1 MHLSASSPRVVSR
14 RVNVY
19 SPVLTGGHPPP
30 GTRGR
35 RLAST
40 SSFLLS
46 SRPIN
51 QSGRVRPFADKNE
64 PPSQQSTIVIPSWL
78 ASNLERDDEREELA
92 TTPLHWGSSSPK
104 FSLRHTRD
112 EVASTIPHIHT
123 YTYTGTH
130 AHEQGK
136 DARIRVT
143 IFATKEIQ
151 RQNTSLPF
159 DHTRSRI
166 AKSPRFGATH
176 TPHETCRFAA
186 EARDTVPPY
195 PRYLF
200 LLLPLLFHTPLSS
213 EPPPFPRPSWW
224 TVVSPPSC
232 FLVTH
237 SCPLLLHNHPWAA
250 LSNSGSISPFPH
262 ASALFWPTSTISQSP
277 PPSLFVLDQRSLQF
291 LVSIELNV
299 KFDQQRDFRR
309 SCVARE
315 TRRRISVRE

>member
-1 MHLSASSPRVVSR
+1 M
-14 RVNVY
+14 
-19 SPVLTGGHPPP
+19 
-30 GTRGR
+30 
-35 RLAST
+35 
-40 SSFLLS
+40 
-46 SRPIN
+46 
-51 QSGRVRPFADKNE
+51 
-64 PPSQQSTIVIPSWL
+64 
-78 ASNLERDDEREELA
+78 
-92 TTPLHWGSSSPK
+92 
-104 FSLRHTRD
+104 
-112 EVASTIPHIHT
+112 ASTIPHIHT

-143 IFATKEIQ
+143 IFTTKEIQ
-151 RQNTSLPF
+151 RENTSLPF

-237 SCPLLLHNHPWAA
+237 SCPLLLLLRHITIRGQHCRI
-250 LSNSGSISPFPH
+250 LVPFL
-262 ASALFWPTSTISQSP
+262 LFLTL
-277 PPSLFVLDQRSLQF
+277 PPSSGLPLQF
-291 LVSIELNV
+291 LNLLPPPFSL
-299 KFDQQRDFRR
+299 
-309 SCVARE
+309 
-315 TRRRISVRE
+315 